1 MDIDHVT
8 DWPEGGAADFVPDDA
23 DLAELR
29 KAAEGCRGCP
39 LYRLGSQTVFG
50 EGPADAAIVMVGEA
64 PGDYEDR
71 SGRPFVG
78 PAGQLFDRALAAA
91 DLARETLY
99 ITNAVKHFKWVAQ
112 RGRRIVQKPA
122 APEIRACRP
131 WLEAEL
137 GLIRPRVLVCLG
149 AVAAG
154 SLLGPQVKVTRDRGK
169 RLDSPWAPATFVTV
183 HPSAVLRMPDEDL
196 RARSFDELVAD
207 LKIASAL
214 AR

>member
-1 MDIDHVT
+1 MDIDQVT
-8 DWPEGGAADFVPDDA
+8 DWPEGGAADFVPEHGDFGRIR
-23 DLAELR
+23 E
-29 KAAEGCRGCP
+29 AAKGCRGCP
-39 LYRLGSQTVFG
+39 LFRLGSQTVFG
-50 EGPADAAIVMVGEA
+50 EGPIDAAIMMVGEA
-64 PGDYEDR
+64 PGDVEDR

-91 DLARETLY
+91 GLARETLY

-112 RGRRIVQKPA
+112 RGRRIVQKPS

-137 GLIRPRVLVCLG
+137 ALVSPRVLVCLG

-154 SLLGPQVKVTRDRGK
+154 SLLGPGVKVTRDRGK
-169 RLDSPWAPATFVTV
+169 RLDSSWAPATLVTV
-183 HPSAVLRMPDEDL
+183 HPSAVLRTPDDL
-196 RARSFDELVAD
+196 RADAFDALVAD
-207 LKIASAL
+207 LKIAAGL